1 MNLREELQ
9 HSIENY
15 KKYMQED
22 MDSAATYEKNENRQM
37 KFYMKGRADSL
48 ELVIKDL
55 DGILESDS
63 NAI

>member
-1 MNLREELQ
+1 
-9 HSIENY
+9 
-15 KKYMQED
+15 MQED